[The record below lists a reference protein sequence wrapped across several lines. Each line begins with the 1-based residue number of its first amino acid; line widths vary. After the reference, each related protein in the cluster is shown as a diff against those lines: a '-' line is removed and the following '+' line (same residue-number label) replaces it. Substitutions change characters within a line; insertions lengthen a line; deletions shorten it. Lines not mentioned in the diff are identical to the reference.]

1 MMRYSIESVGRGGRA
16 AICLEAHE
24 DPWRPGP
31 DQVEVSTEEAERH
44 VDIERLAR
52 YWRRMEFEPERLGLD
67 YARLDA
73 LLAEGTRPAAGCLPA
88 GSQHETPRGNHHRVG
103 PCGSSSR
110 SDSSSG
116 GSR

>member
-1 MMRYSIESVGRGGRA
+1 MRYSIEAAGRGGQA

-24 DPWRPGP
+24 DPWRPGH

-52 YWRRMEFEPERLGLD
+52 YWRRVDFEPERLGLD

-73 LLAEGTRPAAGCLPA
+73 LLREGAQPVTGCLPA
-88 GSQHETPRGNHHRVG
+88 GSEDETPRRNHHRVG
-103 PCGSSSR
+103 A
-110 SDSSSG
+110 
-116 GSR
+116 